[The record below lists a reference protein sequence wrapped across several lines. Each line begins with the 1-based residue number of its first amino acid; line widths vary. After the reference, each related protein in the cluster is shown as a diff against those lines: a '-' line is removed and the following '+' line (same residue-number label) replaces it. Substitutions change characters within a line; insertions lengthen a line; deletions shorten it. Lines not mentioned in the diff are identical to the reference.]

1 MIMKKQLLSAL
12 TAGLVLALGTTAALA
27 FHCPKL
33 VAECQAVVA
42 KAQARTGTDMAKLAE
57 AKQGCE
63 DALKLHEQ
71 GKHRDS
77 VIKAGESIA
86 LAGEATK

>member
-1 MIMKKQLLSAL
+1 MKRHTLPVLVS
-12 TAGLVLALGTTAALA
+12 GLVLGLGTASALA
-27 FHCPKL
+27 YHCPKL

-42 KAQARTGTDMAKLAE
+42 KVEKRAGTDMSKVAE

-71 GKHRDS
+71 GKHKDS
-77 VIKAGESIA
+77 VIKAGESIS
-86 LAGEATK
+86 LAGQAAK

>member
-1 MIMKKQLLSAL
+1 MNKNTLAAL
-12 TAGLVLALGTTAALA
+12 TSGVLIASGATAALA
-27 FHCPKL
+27 FDCPNL

-42 KAQARTGTDMAKLAE
+42 KAEKRTGTDMAKLAQ

-63 DALKLHEQ
+63 DALTLHEQ
-71 GKHRDS
+71 GKHRDA

>member
-1 MIMKKQLLSAL
+1 MNKNTLAAL
-12 TAGLVLALGTTAALA
+12 VSGLVLASGASAVFA

-33 VAECQAVVA
+33 VSECQAVVA
-42 KAQARTGTDMAKLAE
+42 KAEKRAGTDMAKLAQ

-63 DALKLHEQ
+63 DALTLHGQ
-71 GKHRDS
+71 GKHRDA

-86 LAGEATK
+86 LAGEATQ